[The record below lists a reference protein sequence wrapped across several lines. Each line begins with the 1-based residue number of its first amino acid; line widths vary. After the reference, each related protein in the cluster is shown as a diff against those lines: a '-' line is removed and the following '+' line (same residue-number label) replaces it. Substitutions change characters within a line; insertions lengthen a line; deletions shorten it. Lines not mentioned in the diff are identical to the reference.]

1 MKWFLFSVA
10 VAVCLLTS
18 PMDADD
24 KPKPGGAVAAL
35 PPHPLD
41 SAFEKGRTVKEIDE
55 GLLNNEHYAKA
66 VKEALKAKQAQEKRY
81 KEIPNLRDA
90 SPSQV
95 ARRKFL
101 EILLNE
107 KQEPGEAK

>member
-55 GLLNNEHYAKA
+55 GLLNNELYARVVTKA
-66 VKEALKAKQAQEKRY
+66 C
-81 KEIPNLRDA
+81 D
-90 SPSQV
+90 
-95 ARRKFL
+95 
-101 EILLNE
+101 
-107 KQEPGEAK
+107 